1 MTTTALYETDIH
13 AWSQRQ
19 VELLRAEEFAEV
31 DWLHVIEEIESLG
44 TSQRS
49 ELRNR
54 LIILLMHLLKWQ
66 YQPELQSRSWA
77 ATITV
82 QRDDLE
88 ILLKDNPSLRS
99 RLPEFIEEAYP
110 RAIKRAV
117 SETGLRKST
126 FPAEC
131 PYTPAEIL
139 DEEFWP
145 LPN

>member
-1 MTTTALYETDIH
+1 MSTNLYETDVH

-19 VELLRAEEFAEV
+19 VDLLRAEEFAEV
-31 DWLHVIEEIESLG
+31 DWTHVIEEIESLG
-44 TSQRS
+44 TTQRH

-66 YQPELQSRSWA
+66 YQPELQSRSWQ

-88 ILLKDNPSLRS
+88 LLLDDNPSLRA
-99 RLPEFIEEAYP
+99 RLSEFVNEAYG
-110 RAIKRAV
+110 RAVKRAV

-126 FPAEC
+126 FPSEC
-131 PYTPAEIL
+131 PYAPAQVL

-145 LPN
+145 A

>member
-1 MTTTALYETDIH
+1 MSTTLYETDVH

-31 DWLHVIEEIESLG
+31 DWVHVIEEIESLG
-44 TSQRS
+44 TAQRH

-54 LIILLMHLLKWQ
+54 LIILLMHLLKWH
-66 YQPELQSRSWA
+66 YQPELQSRSWQ

-88 ILLKDNPSLRS
+88 LLLNDNPSLRP
-99 RLPEFIEEAYP
+99 RLSEFMRDAYG
-110 RAIKRAV
+110 RAVKRAV

-131 PYTPAEIL
+131 PYTPDQLL
-139 DEEFWP
+139 DETFWP
-145 LPN
+145 V

>member
-1 MTTTALYETDIH
+1 MRTTLYETDIH

-19 VELLRAEEFAEV
+19 VDLLRAEEFSAV
-31 DWLHVIEEIESLG
+31 DWHHVIEEIESLG

-54 LIILLMHLLKWQ
+54 LISLLMHLLKWQ
-66 YQPELQSRSWA
+66 YQPELQSRSWN

-88 ILLKDNPSLRS
+88 SVLNDNPRLRA
-99 RLPEFIEEAYP
+99 RLPEFISEAYP
-110 RAIKRAV
+110 RAVKRAV
-117 SETGLRKST
+117 SETGLTKTT
-126 FPAEC
+126 FPTAC
-131 PYTPAEIL
+131 PYAPAQIL

-145 LPN
+145 A

>member
-54 LIILLMHLLKWQ
+54 LIILIMHLLNGNINQ
-66 YQPELQSRSWA
+66 SYNHAVGRRQSRYSAMIW
-77 ATITV
+77 
-82 QRDDLE
+82 
-88 ILLKDNPSLRS
+88 K
-99 RLPEFIEEAYP
+99 F
-110 RAIKRAV
+110 
-117 SETGLRKST
+117 
-126 FPAEC
+126 C
-131 PYTPAEIL
+131 
-139 DEEFWP
+139 
-145 LPN
+145 